1 MKAQLPTASVA
12 PPVSA
17 CPLVHPCASLAPY
30 PAITPPSTAKKS
42 LARAPILGKMSV
54 PGLRGSFLLRDGV
67 LGVRDGTWLLRVE
80 RRGYD
85 LVLDRFPWAFD
96 WLKLPWM
103 EMAMRVEW

>member
-1 MKAQLPTASVA
+1 M
-12 PPVSA
+12 
-17 CPLVHPCASLAPY
+17 
-30 PAITPPSTAKKS
+30 
-42 LARAPILGKMSV
+42 
-54 PGLRGSFLLRDGV
+54 RDGS
-67 LGVRDGTWLLRVE
+67 WLLRVE